1 MSEDLSRSSMFRE
14 QTLELPKAMTD
25 SQRQLYKVLRFKVV
39 SKFPLHDLYLG
50 AVRVLSDS
58 SNPDRFSQAANS
70 LRELLEKLLK
80 PVYKNVNHHEKIF
93 PQLRHEI
100 HKSLSDYKNSHGDKW
115 EGKTIDRSLAKGL
128 AKVEHYLY
136 LNKQPKRAD
145 WITAAVEASYVGCD
159 KIRGITIQQAKK
171 MATRAG
177 SNLQNFTHHNI
188 HKKDEKFAKKFKDC
202 VADAEEVIYIIL
214 ENIALQQQAIHH
226 ILDKQN
232 KTEGDID
239 SLFEMVEAND
249 ANEDFFFEQITDTAS
264 ANWLPILK
272 ERNYFYKPFD
282 DDRRSDRQAKNILS
296 YVSKIT
302 SRKPS
307 MVTDIIKNIPAVNN
321 PIICNQIMKIARLLP
336 PNLSVEIKTK
346 VLEYVSISH
355 SLWGDEADKLLN
367 HWIER
372 NQIVVALDLLREL
385 VRFES
390 DLQDKEK
397 RLQRKSYNYQQS
409 KAEHRAIHFVKSSL
423 EPRHRMDSYFF
434 RELMTGSV
442 CSLIEK
448 TPYGVAKVLI
458 KSVLHLIAIRFH
470 DEEMDISGCD
480 IWHKPLRVRIYGSK
494 DDPRKDSR
502 RHTEVLVD
510 TMTLACEKVYERQAD
525 KIDDLN
531 KLLRVEKMEFF
542 DKLRMRLQAKY
553 LDDYK
558 SSLHEL
564 EANQKQEIVPVNKVE
579 EPYYKPMNMDHV
591 SFFDRSPFSL
601 EEIISL
607 NDENLLNLVNT
618 WNKEKKVNENDFI
631 LSINRDGLAAMF
643 YTVFRD
649 KIVCNRDRMRFWLK
663 NFDKIKYPAY
673 IKEIIYAM
681 RELIETKS
689 ISLSDDYLSFS
700 KQAINR
706 ATGESKSNQ
715 RDYTFRRETSWS
727 SLGWAVC
734 KLIHA
739 YLKKEVKPSPAAWDH
754 LSEMLTMLCT
764 QYNHDLDNKEH
775 QKSSLIDP
783 LNQAINTTRGSAL
796 TALFDFAI
804 TAKRCDVIDKLSVMN
819 KIIEQRLSAQNC
831 PSLTPE
837 EYAVLGVYY
846 PRVSSFDEGWFSLHR
861 ATFFPQENLEAWLAS
876 FGALIAYNA
885 PSEIMFEVVR
895 DNFDLVIQN
904 LGKFREDNH
913 ENTLLDILE
922 LRLFSFYMNGKH
934 PMIGQN
940 SLLDRYYQETAF
952 DKQRRGKL
960 LYTVGDDLRSNG
972 DQFDKQSLDSV
983 IAFFKHRVDRDD
995 FVNMGDFNSWLDIKQ
1010 LPLKDRLDCCLKVLE
1025 TCQIESFS
1033 ISIWLEKFCAML
1045 AEHLENTHEVIACFA
1060 KLTDRINSS
1069 KITYIDQG
1077 SVKTIVGKGRK
1088 DKDGRVLINI
1098 ARAVSNLIKKGLI
1111 RETNL

>member
-25 SQRQLYKVLRFKVV
+25 SQRQLYKALRFKVV
-39 SKFPLHDLYLG
+39 SKFLLHDLYLG

-80 PVYKNVNHHEKIF
+80 PVYENVNHPEKIF
-93 PQLRHEI
+93 PQLRDEI

-115 EGKTIDRSLAKGL
+115 KGNTIDRSLAKGL
-128 AKVEHYLY
+128 DKVEHYLY

-159 KIRGITIQQAKK
+159 EIRGKTIEHAKK
-171 MATRAG
+171 MAKRAG
-177 SNLQNFTHHNI
+177 RNLQNFTHHNI
-188 HKKDEKFAKKFKDC
+188 HESGEQIAEKFKDC
-202 VADAEEVIYIIL
+202 VAEAEEVIYIIL
-214 ENIALQQQAIHH
+214 ENIALQQQAIHS
-226 ILDKQN
+226 IVNKQDR
-232 KTEGDID
+232 TEGDLD

-249 ANEDFFFEQITDTAS
+249 ANEDFFFEQITDTAN
-264 ANWLPILK
+264 ADWLPILK
-272 ERNYFYKPFD
+272 ERNYFHKPFE
-282 DDRRSDRQAKNILS
+282 DDRRSERQAQNILS
-296 YVSKIT
+296 YMVKIT
-302 SRKPS
+302 SQQPS
-307 MVTDIIKNIPAVNN
+307 MVAGVIKNIPAIDH
-321 PIICNQIMKIARLLP
+321 PIICNQIMEIARLLP
-336 PNLSVEIKTK
+336 LNLSVEIKTK

-355 SLWGDEADKLLN
+355 GLWGDEADKLLN
-367 HWIER
+367 HWIEH

-385 VRFES
+385 VRFEP

-397 RLQRKSYNYQQS
+397 RLQRKSYNHQQS
-409 KAEHRAIHFVKSSL
+409 KAEHRVIHFVKSSL
-423 EPRHRMDSYFF
+423 EPRHRMDSCFF

-448 TPYGVAKVLI
+448 DPYGVAKVLI
-458 KSVLHLIAIRFH
+458 ISVSHLIAIRFH
-470 DEEMDISGCD
+470 DEEMDISGCN
-480 IWHKPLRVRIYGSK
+480 IWHKPPRARIYGSK
-494 DDPRKDSR
+494 DDPHEDSR

-542 DKLRMRLQAKY
+542 DKLRMRIQAKY
-553 LDDYK
+553 LDDCK
-558 SSLHEL
+558 SHLHEL
-564 EANQKQEIVPVNKVE
+564 EAKQKQEIVLVNKVE

-601 EEIISL
+601 EELISL

-618 WNKEKKVNENDFI
+618 WNKEKKVNEDDFI
-631 LSINRDGLAAMF
+631 LSINRDGLAAML

-673 IKEIIYAM
+673 IKEIIYATC
-681 RELIETKS
+681 ELIEAERT
-689 ISLSDDYLSFS
+689 SLSDDYFSFG
-700 KQAINR
+700 KQAITR
-706 ATGESKSNQ
+706 ATSESNQ

-727 SLGWAVC
+727 SIGWAVC
-734 KLIHA
+734 KIIHA
-739 YLKKEVKPSPAAWDH
+739 YLKKEVKPSPTTWDH
-754 LSEMLTMLCT
+754 LSAMLTMLCA
-764 QYNHDLDNKEH
+764 QYDYDLDSKEH
-775 QKSSLIDP
+775 HKSTLRDP
-783 LNQAINTTRGSAL
+783 LNEAINTTRGSAL
-796 TALFDFAI
+796 TALFEFAI
-804 TAKRCDVIDKLSVMN
+804 TAKRYSVVDKLSVMK
-819 KIIEQRLSAQNC
+819 KIIEQRLLAQNC
-831 PSLTPE
+831 PSLTSE

-846 PRVSSFDEGWFSLHR
+846 PRVSSFDEEWFSLHR

-904 LGKFREDNH
+904 LGKFREENR

-995 FVNMGDFNSWLDIKQ
+995 FVNMGDFNPWLDIKQ

-1033 ISIWLEKFCAML
+1033 IGIWLKKFCTML
-1045 AEHLENTHEVIACFA
+1045 VEHPENTHEVIACFA

-1069 KITYIDQG
+1069 KIVYIDQG
-1077 SVKTIVGKGRK
+1077 CVKTIIDKGRK